1 MKKHRFIYIYYL
13 PVLVLLVSIGLFNT
27 GCGILPKPDQFQL
40 YKTSSAPID
49 GFILSDITM
58 AKATKDNELLLLPNG
73 MVSLKRPNITHSSFS
88 AITSFSS
95 GDGLRFYFRTD
106 RRKYESEP
114 GLVFEFTKNGSIV
127 YDNGVKVA
135 ETDTIKAVPGK
146 KDKIIILSDADY
158 FQITVECDTVYKG
171 RTKLVSSEFVL
182 IESIN
187 SNALLSAIYYDNIYG
202 FNRDELLEITEESY
216 RTREQKIILK

>member
-1 MKKHRFIYIYYL
+1 MEKYRFTFMCNF
-13 PVLVLLVSIGLFNT
+13 PVFLLFLGLGLINM

-49 GFILSDITM
+49 GFIMSDINTV
-58 AKATKDNELLLLPNG
+58 KLTKDNELLFLPNA
-73 MVSLKRPNITHSSFS
+73 MVSLKRANITHSLFS
-88 AITSFSS
+88 VLASLNS
-95 GDGLRFYFRTD
+95 GNGLRFYFRTNKN
-106 RRKYESEP
+106 KYSTEP
-114 GLVFEFTKNGSIV
+114 GLVFEFTKNGSVV

-135 ETDTIKAVPGK
+135 ETDTVKVIPGK
-146 KDKIIILSDADY
+146 TAKLIVLSDADY

-171 RTKLVSSEFVL
+171 RTKLVSSEFVI

-187 SNALLSAIYYDNIYG
+187 SNALLSAIYFDNIYG
-202 FNRDELLEITEESY
+202 FNRDELLEITDESY